1 MTQDNSTTISSPWLI
16 AFAVSIATFMEVL
29 DTTITNV
36 SLTHIAG
43 NLSATQEES
52 TWILTSYL
60 VANGIILPLSGWLSG
75 ILGRKRFFILCITFF
90 TLASFLCGA
99 ATSLGM
105 LVVFRLIQGMAGGGL
120 QPTQQA
126 ILLDTF
132 PPEKRAQAFALTGI
146 TMIVAPVIGPTL
158 GGIITDNFSWRWIFF
173 INVPVGIAAILMVNK
188 LLPHAEKVKS
198 DASLSSKIISI
209 SLVAI
214 SLGSL
219 QIILDKGQHEDWFE
233 SDFICTMA
241 VISVV
246 SLTAAVWY
254 LLRQKEPIVDLRL
267 LKMPSFGIACIM
279 IFFTGFVLYSSSMLL
294 PLLVQTQF
302 GYDATLSGFIL
313 SPGGLVIIALM
324 PFTTKLVNKVPAK
337 YLVAL
342 GMLLCST
349 GMWYTMSFSPETDL
363 HTFILMRISQ
373 VVGLP
378 FLFVP
383 ISSIAFMNIP
393 KHLNNKASALFS
405 LFRNLGGSIGIAL
418 AATYFARHSQI
429 WQNYLSED
437 SSAYNPTMQ
446 NAIALQEK
454 LLQSGG
460 IPDAM
465 LRFGAESN
473 LYREMLHQ
481 AALLAY
487 MDSFHMMSIIMMILA
502 PCTLLLPSNRP
513 GKTKVDAAAVH

>member
-1 MTQDNSTTISSPWLI
+1 MTQNTASKIDNPWLI

-158 GGIITDNFSWRWIFF
+158 GGLITDNFSWRWIFF

-188 LLPHAEKVKS
+188 LLPHTEKVKS

-209 SLVAI
+209 SLIAL
-214 SLGSL
+214 SLGSM
-219 QIILDKGQHEDWFE
+219 QIVLDKGQHEDWFE
-233 SDFICTMA
+233 SDFIWMMTA
-241 VISVV
+241 ISAI
-246 SLTAAVWY
+246 SLIAAVWY

-267 LKMPSFGIACIM
+267 LKLPSFGLACIM

-302 GYDATLSGFIL
+302 GYDATLSGLIL
-313 SPGGLVIIALM
+313 SPGGLVIIFLM
-324 PFTTKLVNKVPAK
+324 PLTTKLVSKVPAK

-342 GMLLCST
+342 GMMLCGS
-349 GMWYTMSFSPETDL
+349 GMWYTMSFSPDTDL

-383 ISSIAFMNIP
+383 ISSIAFGNIP

-429 WQNYLSED
+429 WQSYLSEEA
-437 SSAYNPTMQ
+437 SPYNPNMQ
-446 NAIALQEK
+446 QAIATQEQF
-454 LLQSGG
+454 LHSAGMSESL
-460 IPDAM
+460 
-465 LRFGAESN
+465 LRFGAESS

-481 AALLAY
+481 SALLAY
-487 MDSFHMMSIIMMILA
+487 VDSFHLMSIIMMVLA
-502 PCTLLLPSNRP
+502 PLTLLMPNNRP
-513 GKTKVDAAAVH
+513 GKTTVDPASIH